1 MTRKGIFMSEHDW
14 ILLGL
19 CLWCV
24 ASSYF
29 AVRFYI
35 KTIKLRLITIG
46 MAEVIRDIH
55 EGKAV
60 IIQEQDGIRI
70 KTVK

>member
-1 MTRKGIFMSEHDW
+1 MNDYA
-14 ILLGL
+14 LLGL

-24 ASSYF
+24 GATWLAGVAY
-29 AVRFYI
+29 V
-35 KTIKLRLITIG
+35 KTIKMKLVVIG